1 MNKNHIIL
9 LVGPTAVGKTE
20 ISLEIAESLNAEII
34 SADSRLL
41 YKGMNIGTA
50 KPTESE
56 MARVPHHLINVAEI
70 DQPWSI
76 AVYLKRAFSIVDEIW
91 AQGKLPLFVG
101 GTGQYIRALIEGWD
115 IPEIPPNPKLRDVVR
130 EWGELIGS
138 QALYDKLQIIDPK
151 AAEAIEP
158 NNLRRIVRAFEVI
171 LSTGEMFSLEK
182 GRKAINFN
190 YKIIGLNRDRS
201 SLYKRIDLRIE
212 KMIDDGFVEEARG
225 LLAAGFTGN
234 EPPLSAIGYKQIIQY
249 INGVISLEEAI
260 MIMKRKTR
268 QYVRRQANWFKPD
281 DAKIRWFEAEKANV
295 NEIIAFIQ
303 SRDGWYGENE

>member
-1 MNKNHIIL
+1 MNRNRIIL

-50 KPTESE
+50 KPIESE

-76 AVYLKRAFSIVDEIW
+76 AVYLQRAFEIVDEIW

-101 GTGQYIRALIEGWD
+101 GTGQYIRAIIEGWD

-130 EWGELIGS
+130 EWGESIGS

-171 LSTGEMFSLEK
+171 FSTGEMFSLEK
-182 GRKAINFN
+182 GRKTINFK
-190 YKIIGLNRDRS
+190 YKIVGLNRDRS

-212 KMIDDGFVEEARG
+212 KMIEDGFVEEARG
-225 LLAAGFTGN
+225 FLAAGFTGN

-260 MIMKRKTR
+260 MIIKRKTR

-281 DAKIRWFEAEKANV
+281 DARIRWFEAEKANL

-303 SRDGWYGENE
+303 SLDGRYGENE